1 MFLWGVFV
9 ISLFWSLLFPC
20 CSSLCFILLVWF
32 SLFVVLLVW
41 FLSFCLFYLF
51 VFFVC
56 LFFLLDWLLPSFVG
70 LLLGFIPCAVC
81 LCSSALVCWVVF
93 SPSTTPLWGPFWG
106 PSGGPLAPLGWLERP
121 FYCCSDA
128 ILRPLHSLYLS
139 CCSGLCAGVLILGS
153 GIVHASIA
161 LANGSIT
168 ACTGAQVILASAC
181 ICAWVRSHYS
191 SDSSSGSSSSYQSTV
206 LYSCSWVALV
216 CSECALFSGVIG
228 QSAKSAWTWA
238 AVNLQT
244 LTESVSSAV
253 GLSEVITSQP
263 EQSLTAYN
271 SALLWCSGVVAVQLL
286 SEWSRG
292 SSPATVASN
301 VLILVLSGA
310 FMSVQSSEY
319 QGVHWCIVAA
329 GACTIYYLLT
339 GLHGSHV
346 LLGHGLLA
354 GGYLTSVAS
363 SLWSTVDIVSV
374 CGLSGLLFYW
384 HFVDGIW
391 LVVGYSA
398 YIGGLLASS

>member
-1 MFLWGVFV
+1 LVLPLCCSVCLVFV
-9 ISLFWSLLFPC
+9 
-20 CSSLCFILLVWF
+20 
-32 SLFVVLLVW
+32 
-41 FLSFCLFYLF
+41 FCLFSLF

-93 SPSTTPLWGPFWG
+93 SPLTYPLWGPLTGPLRGVVDPRLGAPSGAPFGGPTTPLWGPFWG

-206 LYSCSWVALV
+206 LYSCS
-216 CSECALFSGVIG
+216 
-228 QSAKSAWTWA
+228 
-238 AVNLQT
+238 
-244 LTESVSSAV
+244 
-253 GLSEVITSQP
+253 
-263 EQSLTAYN
+263 
-271 SALLWCSGVVAVQLL
+271 
-286 SEWSRG
+286 
-292 SSPATVASN
+292 
-301 VLILVLSGA
+301 
-310 FMSVQSSEY
+310 
-319 QGVHWCIVAA
+319 
-329 GACTIYYLLT
+329 
-339 GLHGSHV
+339 
-346 LLGHGLLA
+346 
-354 GGYLTSVAS
+354 
-363 SLWSTVDIVSV
+363 
-374 CGLSGLLFYW
+374 
-384 HFVDGIW
+384 
-391 LVVGYSA
+391 
-398 YIGGLLASS
+398 